1 MHTISFEKENPRR
14 VEPEEERVIRGN
26 GGDQHS
32 QLRAIM
38 TGVALGIMI
47 GCTTASAQTKEVRF
61 GLPVAAINSGYCMFP
76 AATRLGYFAEEGLSV
91 KINNIA
97 GSTSVV
103 QTVLSGRIDIGA
115 ATPEPLFKSNS
126 QGDRLVLV
134 YNYIRHPTGSVAV
147 PADSPIKTLAD
158 LRGKKIGAQSL
169 ASGNILLTNGLLSK
183 AGLNPATDV
192 SYLSVGVGAQALQ
205 ALRSGHVDA
214 LVLFDSLYAQM
225 EVMGAKLRYLY
236 GEGQEKLFSTQFLV
250 KPETIEQNS
259 AMIAGF
265 GRAVAKATLFAK
277 ENPEACVRML
287 WQEFPASRIPGMAES
302 EQLANDVAI
311 LTKRMEILLPPD
323 KPGQGWGYYDPES
336 ITAWINFA
344 LEGGVIDKKI
354 ENPDSV
360 YTNRFVPEFNKY
372 NKADVIAK
380 AKAWKP

>member
-1 MHTISFEKENPRR
+1 M
-14 VEPEEERVIRGN
+14 IRGN